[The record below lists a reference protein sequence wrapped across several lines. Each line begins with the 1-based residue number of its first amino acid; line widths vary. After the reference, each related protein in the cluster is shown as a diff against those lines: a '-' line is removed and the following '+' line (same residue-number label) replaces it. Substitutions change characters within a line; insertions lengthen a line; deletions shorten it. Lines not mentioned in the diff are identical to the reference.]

1 MNRHH
6 HGLSVGIEAHG
17 DLIFVV
23 IKAIGKLT
31 HDDYRQFTPMLE
43 SALAAVEHPQIKLL
57 FDASEFDGWELHA
70 AWDDLRIGL
79 KHGKEFTRIALY
91 GQRTGLGSWQEWAAK
106 IGSWFIAGR
115 MEAFSDKQQA
125 LLWLSEN

>member
-43 SALAAVEHPQIKLL
+43 SALAAVEHPHCTVW
-57 FDASEFDGWELHA
+57 AVG
-70 AWDDLRIGL
+70 RN
-79 KHGKEFTRIALY
+79 
-91 GQRTGLGSWQEWAAK
+91 GQLVRMCSWQEWFAK
-106 IGSWFIAGR
+106 IGSWFIGGR
-115 MEAFSDKQQA
+115 MEGFTDKQQE